1 MPKGQVRDSLP
12 TVRDTNGGCTPSDAT
27 CPVRHPNR
35 RTFLAVTAS
44 SASALLVG
52 AALPACMGDTGAPPI
67 GPVAAGN
74 ISALPVGT
82 LIVMSNIVV
91 ARDSGGLYAM
101 SAICTHQGCFLEDAG
116 KTIVNGLRCPC
127 HGSAFDG
134 NGLVTN
140 GPAGR
145 ALQHYAVTVA
155 SDGTITVQGDQKV
168 DATTRTA
175 V

>member
-1 MPKGQVRDSLP
+1 M
-12 TVRDTNGGCTPSDAT
+12 GG
-27 CPVRHPNR
+27 
-35 RTFLAVTAS
+35 
-44 SASALLVG
+44 
-52 AALPACMGDTGAPPI
+52 CMGDTGAPPT
-67 GPVAAGN
+67 GRVAAGN
-74 ISALPVGT
+74 ISALQVGT

-91 ARDSGGLYAM
+91 ARDGAGVYAM
-101 SAICTHQGCFLEDAG
+101 SAICTHQGCFLEDSS
-116 KTIVNGLRCPC
+116 KTVSNGLHCPC

-140 GPAGR
+140 GPAGT

-155 SDGTITVQGDQKV
+155 SDGTITVEADQKV